1 MPLDEY
7 LDELAALVGR
17 REPEVLALLPE
28 DGRFDRLRREAADLL
43 RRYPEPA
50 TRPPL
55 FGALLGVKDIFRA
68 GDFPTR
74 AGTDLPPE
82 LFAGPEA
89 SSVTAL
95 LAAGAL
101 LLGKTVTTEFAYF
114 APGPTRHPLSAALG
128 ADYTPGGS
136 SSGSA
141 AAVAAGFCDLA
152 LGTQTIGSVIRPA
165 AFCGVVG
172 FKPTFGRVPVD
183 GIIPLAPSADTVGWF
198 ARTVAEVARAAA
210 VLLDDRPPT
219 TDDSQKP
226 PTLVGYPP
234 SVISSGRGQPSA
246 VGGLSPGVRLGI
258 PAGPYLARASAEA
271 LAHFDVVCD
280 RLRDAGHDVRPVPA
294 MPDFDA
300 IYQRHNDLVA
310 AEAARTHAAWF
321 PVYRDHYHPKTADLI
336 RRGQGVSDDDYRRA
350 VAGREQLRE
359 TLYDLM
365 ARHGLDA
372 WIAPAATGPAPRGL
386 ASTGD
391 PVMALPW
398 THAGLPAIALPAGAN
413 ALGLPLGVQL
423 VGRFGAD
430 EALLAAALSVEAEL
444 NARTRR
450 RQDAN

>member
-165 AFCGVVG
+165 AYCGVVG
-172 FKPTFGRVPVD
+172 FKPTFGRVPID
-183 GIIPLAPSADTVGWF
+183 GVIPLSPSADTVGLF
-198 ARTVAEVARAAA
+198 ARTVGEIARAVA
-210 VLLDDRPPT
+210 VLLDDGRQT
-219 TDDSQKP
+219 TDHSQNRP
-226 PTLVGYPP
+226 VAVRGPWSVVLAVPT
-234 SVISSGRGQPSA
+234 
-246 VGGLSPGVRLGI
+246 
-258 PAGPYLARASAEA
+258 GPYLARASAEA
-271 LAHFDVVCD
+271 LAHFEAACD
-280 RLRDAGHDVRPVPA
+280 RLRAAGHEVRPVPA

-321 PVYRDHYHPKTADLI
+321 PVYRDRYHPKTADLI

-359 TLYDLM
+359 ALHDLM